1 MMPVPVRCG
10 AASAAPPPFPEPLSA
25 WASIDS
31 GPNAIAVKIKAA
43 LAKGCRR
50 NHDSLLP
57 VCIGDLRA
65 LRVWRFTANP
75 STVRELAEE
84 MRPET
89 TFEASATTGRFPA
102 FRAPDVKSQSSRW
115 LPRRFFGCGD
125 RGGKVFRKK

>member
-1 MMPVPVRCG
+1 MAAALLMMPVPARSG
-10 AASAAPPPFPEPLSA
+10 AASAAPPPPFPEPPSA

-75 STVRELAEE
+75 STRSEEHTSELQ
-84 MRPET
+84 
-89 TFEASATTGRFPA
+89 
-102 FRAPDVKSQSSRW
+102 SQFHLVCR
-115 LPRRFFGCGD
+115 LLLE
-125 RGGKVFRKK
+125 KKKN